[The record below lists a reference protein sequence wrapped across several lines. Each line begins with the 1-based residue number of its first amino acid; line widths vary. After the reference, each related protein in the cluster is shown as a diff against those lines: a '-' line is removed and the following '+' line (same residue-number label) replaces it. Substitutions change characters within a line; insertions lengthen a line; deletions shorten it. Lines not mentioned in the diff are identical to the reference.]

1 MVVGFFDR
9 LRGPASLLAMSAWY
23 VAARPR
29 AAVPG
34 ARIALQ
40 VGMRVRRAPI
50 LRTRPALL
58 VSPDQLVEVCSLV
71 SDTHVVANRKTLA
84 ELVIDPGQWPWTQLP
99 SADEIGR
106 GLARVLD
113 HLARHAP
120 RTVVWCGDEVD
131 TGAEAEWTRLRAI
144 ASAVPHLVH
153 HMVPGNHDIN
163 FNRPFIADHDL
174 TRRAARVGAFETH
187 GTELARFPLVDTI
200 VGDAGPA
207 TIILL
212 DSCRH
217 PSTHLLSNAIGRFG
231 EDQLARLTRILAGLR
246 GPVLCV
252 AHHHVWRDARFSQP
266 EAWFNTAVDA
276 DQLAAILV
284 AYRRRSAANHVLVCH
299 GHRHALTA
307 GEIGDR
313 DAPIA
318 VVGLPSTTLGD
329 KAATGRL
336 DGILRYAIAGLAR
349 DGTGWRV
356 ALRDVGPLVTE
367 ARVPSTATP
376 STPPDASTRAYALR
390 R

>member
-1 MVVGFFDR
+1 
-9 LRGPASLLAMSAWY
+9 
-23 VAARPR
+23 
-29 AAVPG
+29 
-34 ARIALQ
+34 
-40 VGMRVRRAPI
+40 
-50 LRTRPALL
+50 
-58 VSPDQLVEVCSLV
+58 
-71 SDTHVVANRKTLA
+71 
-84 ELVIDPGQWPWTQLP
+84 
-99 SADEIGR
+99 
-106 GLARVLD
+106 
-113 HLARHAP
+113 
-120 RTVVWCGDEVD
+120 
-131 TGAEAEWTRLRAI
+131 
-144 ASAVPHLVH
+144 
-153 HMVPGNHDIN
+153 MVPGNHDIN

-174 TRRAARVGAFETH
+174 ARRAARVGAFETH

-231 EDQLARLTRILAGLR
+231 DDQLARLQAILTGVR
-246 GPVLCV
+246 GPVVCV

-276 DQLAAILV
+276 DKLATILV
-284 AYRRRSAANHVLVCH
+284 AYRRRS
-299 GHRHALTA
+299 TA

-329 KAATGRL
+329 KAATGQL

-349 DGTGWRV
+349 DGGGWRV
-356 ALRDVGPLVTE
+356 AIREVGPLVTE
-367 ARVPSTATP
+367 PRVPTTAAP

>member
-1 MVVGFFDR
+1 
-9 LRGPASLLAMSAWY
+9 MSAWY

-29 AAVPG
+29 AAVPA
-34 ARIALQ
+34 ARIALA
-40 VGMRVRRAPI
+40 VGMRVRKAPI
-50 LRTRPALL
+50 LRTRPSLL
-58 VSPDQLVEVCSLV
+58 ARPEDIAEVCSLV

-84 ELVIDPGQWPWTQLP
+84 ELVLDPGQWPWTQLP
-99 SADEIGR
+99 TADEIAQ
-106 GLARVLD
+106 GLERVLE

-131 TGAEAEWTRLRAI
+131 TGADAEWTRLRAI
-144 ASAVPHLVH
+144 AAGVPHLVH

-174 TRRAARVGAFETH
+174 ARRAARVGAFETH
-187 GTELARFPLVDTI
+187 GAELARFPLVDTI

-207 TIILL
+207 TIVLL

-231 EDQLARLTRILAGLR
+231 DEQLARLAEILRQTR
-246 GPVLCV
+246 GPVVCI
-252 AHHHVWRDARFSQP
+252 AHHHVWRDRRFSQP

-276 DQLAAILV
+276 DELARILG
-284 AYRRRSAANHVLVCH
+284 AYRRRSATNHVLVCH

-307 GEIGDR
+307 GEIGDP

-336 DGILRYAIAGLAR
+336 DGILRYAVAGLAR
-349 DGTGWRV
+349 DGSGWRV
-356 ALRDVGPLVTE
+356 AIREVGPLVTE
-367 ARVPSTATP
+367 SRVPTSAAP
-376 STPPDASTRAYALR
+376 STPPSASVRAYALLR
-390 R
+390 

>member
-1 MVVGFFDR
+1 MGLFDR

-29 AAVPG
+29 AALPA

-58 VSPDQLVEVCSLV
+58 VDPEELTEVCSLV
-71 SDTHVVANRKTLA
+71 SDTHIVANRKTLA
-84 ELVIDPGQWPWTQLP
+84 ELVLDPGQWPWTQLP
-99 SADEIGR
+99 SADEISR
-106 GLARVLD
+106 GLARVLE

-131 TGAEAEWTRLRAI
+131 TGADAEWTRLRAI
-144 ASAVPHLVH
+144 ASSVPHLVH

-174 TRRAARVGAFETH
+174 ARRAARVGAFETH
-187 GTELARFPLVDTI
+187 GTELARFPIVDTI

-207 TIILL
+207 TVILL

-217 PSTHLLSNAIGRFG
+217 RSTHLLSNAIGRFG
-231 EDQLARLTRILAGLR
+231 EEQLALLDARLATTT
-246 GPVLCV
+246 GPVLVV

-276 DQLAAILV
+276 DRLAAILG
-284 AYRRRSAANHVLVCH
+284 AYRRRARTNHVLVCH

-313 DAPIA
+313 DAPIM

-349 DGTGWRV
+349 DGSGWRV
-356 ALRDVGPLVTE
+356 AIREVGPLVTE
-367 ARVPSTATP
+367 ARIRTTASP